1 MKNIVISG
9 NTDPGRRRKENQDA
23 WIARQLW
30 SADKALLAVIDG
42 VGGYMGGEKA
52 AAIARDSIEQYM
64 QVPRGDTLTMLR
76 EAVVFAN
83 NRIVEERKK
92 DQHLSEMC
100 CVLTAVVADAEAQT
114 IYFAHVGD
122 TRLYRYRD
130 AKLQKL
136 TRDHSFVGIREDAG
150 EMTELEAMHH
160 PHRNQ
165 ILREVG
171 STLHRLDDEDFMDY
185 GQDDFLPGDLLL
197 LCSDGLTDMIT
208 VQQMT
213 TLLSTGQPL
222 TNKVNSLIA
231 LANEMGGNDNITVVL
246 LKHKMAAAKKKLPP
260 VKPVIPQS
268 DAQLANGDSS
278 FTTAPLHPDPPM
290 DHSLST
296 PGEVKDS
303 LVSIDQSP
311 ASPRPASSYS
321 PPKLLWAALL
331 VLLVAGAGWY
341 FTPPKRTVALP
352 PKLEVVD
359 SNQATQPARINHP
372 AVPGPVVAE
381 KTDTLRITSTQNW
394 KRLQRYAD
402 SVGKTLVIIPAKS
415 NHTRFAA
422 IEINANTAQPGDTLL
437 IKDLRIKNFETGIRI
452 QVPVLL
458 KTENLVFDNIKY
470 PFNNLVKPDSSHTSL
485 LIMNNVKR

>member
-64 QVPRGDTLTMLR
+64 QAPKGDTLTMLR

-92 DQHLSEMC
+92 DQHISEMC
-100 CVLTAVVADAEAQT
+100 CVLTAVVADVEAQT

-208 VQQMT
+208 MQQMT

-260 VKPVIPQS
+260 VKPVIPES
-268 DAQLANGDSS
+268 APQLPVDSEQTHSSLATDNPQFEANDS
-278 FTTAPLHPDPPM
+278 PLVTR
-290 DHSLST
+290 HSPS
-296 PGEVKDS
+296 
-303 LVSIDQSP
+303 
-311 ASPRPASSYS
+311 SSYS

-341 FTPPKRTVALP
+341 FTPPKRIMALP
-352 PKLEVVD
+352 PKPDVVD

-372 AVPGPVVAE
+372 AVPGPVVVE
-381 KTDTLRITSTQNW
+381 ETDTLRIASTQNW
-394 KRLQRYAD
+394 KRLQQYAD
-402 SVGKTLVIIPAKS
+402 SVGKILVIIPAKS

-422 IEINANTAQPGDTLL
+422 IEINAATAQPGDTLL
-437 IKDLRIKNFETGIRI
+437 IKNLRIKNFETGIRI
-452 QVPVLL
+452 QIPVLL
-458 KTENLVFDNIKY
+458 KTEDLVFDNIKY